1 MFCAADRSGEASVQ
15 STVLFDRSD
24 LYSSSEYSDRRGSV
38 QFDVLYRVRCSDLST
53 PKYLESEQFSR
64 NSWDVAIFTDLFRS
78 VQLELQFDEWSY
90 SSIGS
95 HNFRTATV
103 LKPSV
108 QVTSMFCTARR
119 SIQIGDN
126 NLQHI
131 EVYCTLRSKCSD
143 EWPI

>member
-64 NSWDVAIFTDLFRS
+64 NKLLF
-78 VQLELQFDEWSY
+78 
-90 SSIGS
+90 
-95 HNFRTATV
+95 
-103 LKPSV
+103 
-108 QVTSMFCTARR
+108 
-119 SIQIGDN
+119 
-126 NLQHI
+126 
-131 EVYCTLRSKCSD
+131 SKL
-143 EWPI
+143 